1 MKTKTIVLL
10 LSEVDASFASY
21 KLNYSDTKKSEC
33 VSQDASFQYSLALLE
48 RLVVYASGGVSI
60 KR

>member
-1 MKTKTIVLL
+1 MKTKRIVLL
-10 LSEVDASFASY
+10 FSELYASFASY
-21 KLNYSDTKKSEC
+21 HFYYNDQQKSEW